1 MQDISTIGF
10 VGLGVMGAPM
20 CANLVRK
27 SGLKVLAHDTAEDAA
42 QRTAAA
48 GAVPVETLGALV
60 EAADLVLLS
69 LPGAPQVEAVCLGG
83 DGIIAHARA
92 GLAVADLSTT
102 SVAAARKVGAAL
114 AAAGVA
120 FADAPVTRTTQAA
133 VEGTLSFMVGGER
146 ALFDRLVPIF
156 RHMGTDFSHC
166 GAVGSGQVLKLLN
179 NMVCMQTVVALAE
192 ALTMGRRA
200 GVDGEVLFETLT
212 RGSADSFALRN
223 HGMKSMLPGVF
234 AEKTYSCLYA
244 LKDLGYAL
252 ELAQDTCVDAPGA
265 ALAYSLIEAARDMG
279 HGTKYYP
286 VLLKAVEGKG

>member
-1 MQDISTIGF
+1 MQDFSTIGF

-27 SGLKVLAHDTAEDAA
+27 SGLEVLAHDTAEDAA
-42 QRTAAA
+42 QRAAAA
-48 GAVPVETLGALV
+48 GAEPVETLAVLV

-69 LPGAPQVEAVCLGG
+69 LPGAPQVEAVCLGE
-83 DGIIAHARA
+83 DGILAHARP

-102 SVAAARKVGAAL
+102 SVAAARRVGAAL
-114 AAAGVA
+114 AAAGVD
-120 FADAPVTRTTQAA
+120 FADAPVTRTAQAA

-166 GAVGSGQVLKLLN
+166 GGVGSGQVLKLLN

-200 GVDGEVLFETLT
+200 GVDGRVLFETLT
-212 RGSADSFALRN
+212 SGSADSFALRN

-252 ELAQDTCVDAPGA
+252 ELAQDTGVDAPGA

-279 HGTKYYP
+279 HGAKYYP
-286 VLLKAVEGKG
+286 VLLKAVEGEG